1 MTVRDEDLYEALGII
16 YDSVE
21 HERNKLNWHLNGS
34 FNLLVQGIDLQVK
47 DLDIETDEAG
57 LQIFR
62 EKLKEFLLEDKY
74 RSDIEAHSLIFD
86 ISGIQIEILAH
97 DNPEL
102 AMINQSRHIN
112 LEEMNIPILPFEQ
125 AKRFYKMIGMDEKV
139 KLIEEHLALLGS
151 LDV

>member
-1 MTVRDEDLYEALGII
+1 MTVRHEDLYEALGII